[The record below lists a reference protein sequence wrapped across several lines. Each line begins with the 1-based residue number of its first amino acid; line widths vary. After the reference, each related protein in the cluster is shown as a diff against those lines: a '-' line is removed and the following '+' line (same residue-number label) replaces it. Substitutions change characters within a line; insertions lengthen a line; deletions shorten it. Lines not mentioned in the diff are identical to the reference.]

1 MVINREG
8 NESKRRESS
17 TLWTDISKT
26 RYFLIPDDI
35 SLPNGD
41 FLIRTTTG
49 KKCQVD
55 LEAVKE
61 FEITKEE
68 ANAWLKDQFK
78 TVMGQLKTGLKAS
91 LFSSSSQND
100 SVNENKQHKADSA
113 ENKKSATPGLDLLA
127 DITGTPRKR
136 MDNNYSAIGQA
147 LKAYLKDMTSTVA
160 DAVSGEPEQQESAR
174 EKMNAW
180 RETLRKHD
188 IKVPDA
194 KENKPDNNNG

>member
-1 MVINREG
+1 MKNNQGKKPEQRLD
-8 NESKRRESS
+8 K
-17 TLWTDISKT
+17 TLWSDENKT
-26 RYFLIPDDI
+26 RHFLIQDNI
-35 SLPNGD
+35 HLPLAD
-41 FLIRTTTG
+41 FEIHTATGRTR
-49 KKCQVD
+49 KVD
-55 LEAVKE
+55 PEAIKE
-61 FEITKEE
+61 FEISKEE

-147 LKAYLKDMTSTVA
+147 LKADLKDMTSTVA